1 MDVNIDIF
9 GAVVLDIE
17 KKIFK
22 THTLKTQIVKSSQI
36 DRQTVIRTEEQRT
49 TGVQE
54 NQLEPLVQVG

>member
-1 MDVNIDIF
+1 MTFF

-17 KKIFK
+17 KIFK

-36 DRQTVIRTEEQRT
+36 DRQTVIRMEKQRP

-54 NQLEPLVQVG
+54 SPLEPLVQVG